1 MTLAKTKTLKGSGMF
16 LQNLSY
22 MLIIFYWL
30 KFKKIFIITDRFQT
44 KLINDLILLL
54 RRSS

>member
-22 MLIIFYWL
+22 MLINFYWL

-44 KLINDLILLL
+44 KLINDLFYC
-54 RRSS
+54 